1 VSDPLGSWAAV
12 AIRFGIHPTI
22 VTIANLGLALAASI
36 FVITQADQLHPG
48 WMPGL
53 LALVLWQLSYIL
65 DCADGQVARA
75 TGKASLFGE
84 SRRSGRLLRPRGS
97 YLCACHCPHS
107 AGRSAGRV
115 ARRMRGVVAI

>member
-1 VSDPLGSWAAV
+1 VARAHRGGGDLFTRRVSDPLGSWAAV

-53 LALVLWQLSYIL
+53 EPVFKLSTFM
-65 DCADGQVARA
+65 ADSQV
-75 TGKASLFGE
+75 TVPPGW
-84 SRRSGRLLRPRGS
+84 
-97 YLCACHCPHS
+97 
-107 AGRSAGRV
+107 
-115 ARRMRGVVAI
+115 